1 MAKNI
6 LTPMPTCEPTF
17 NKCCF
22 FCSSRALWI
31 LPTIQVQCM
40 SPDLIL
46 IKYRSAPK
54 FHFII
59 ELLML
64 INHLA
69 LITMNVA
76 RPVFF
81 SILISS
87 KHLNHMLHSL
97 FVRRRQPSIADNN
110 YSFIWQKS
118 ILVCGVLSNK
128 EKFYSFCNTIRIMN
142 KE

>member
-1 MAKNI
+1 M
-6 LTPMPTCEPTF
+6 
-17 NKCCF
+17 
-22 FCSSRALWI
+22 
-31 LPTIQVQCM
+31 LPTILVQCM
-40 SPDLIL
+40 YPDLIL
-46 IKYRSAPK
+46 IKYRSAAK

-81 SILISS
+81 SRLLSS

-97 FVRRRQPSIADNN
+97 FVRRRQPSIADYK
-110 YSFIWQKS
+110 YSFI
-118 ILVCGVLSNK
+118 
-128 EKFYSFCNTIRIMN
+128 
-142 KE
+142 